1 MKMRRGVLQV
11 LIEIWSDVVCPW
23 CYIGKRNFE
32 VALAQFESRDD
43 VTIVHRAFQLDP
55 RAQSPRPTLESL
67 SEKYGTEPEQARAM
81 LARVTEVARLAGLK
95 YRLDETLSGNTLD
108 AHRLLLW
115 AQARGDAQ
123 HLLSTMYHAYFEE
136 AESLFHHEHL
146 LRLIDEAGLPRDEA
160 ATVLA
165 SNAYEELVLEDQELA
180 ASLGATGVP
189 FFVIDRKYGL
199 SGAQPVETFTAVL
212 AKAAA

>member
-1 MKMRRGVLQV
+1 M

-23 CYIGKRNFE
+23 CYIGKRNLE
-32 VALAQFESRDD
+32 VALTQFENRDD
-43 VTIVHRAFQLDP
+43 VTVVHRAFQLDP
-55 RAQSPRPTLESL
+55 HVQSTRPTLEIL
-67 SEKYGTEPEQARAM
+67 GEKYGADPAQARAM

-115 AQARGDAQ
+115 AQAHGDAQ
-123 HLLSTMYHAYFEE
+123 RLLSAMYHAYFEE
-136 AESLFHHEHL
+136 AESLFDHEHL
-146 LRLIDEAGLPRDEA
+146 IRLVAEAGLPRDEA
-160 ATVLA
+160 AAILA

-180 ASLGATGVP
+180 ASFGATGVP

-199 SGAQPVETFTAVL
+199 SGAQPVEAFTAML
-212 AKAAA
+212 AKAVA